1 MISSATFHVIS
12 TELVVGSFAMAGVCF
27 LLKALQS
34 FNILHSEKISQVTD
48 ITGHFALGF
57 GLIATPFAIISGISS
72 SPGSDISSP
81 LLVNKMLLSMIAT
94 GLATAALYARYRIGM
109 KVWSSKPT
117 SIIQSST
124 GLAASGFMLLTAS
137 VGGKFTRNESLF
149 DMLNLPFDTIFLMPI
164 WIIAIILVTGV
175 ATTVLSILN
184 LRKKSAVQH

>member
-27 LLKALQS
+27 MLKALQC
-34 FNILHSEKISQVTD
+34 FNILHSEKLSQVADT
-48 ITGHFALGF
+48 TGHFALGF
-57 GLIATPFAIISGISS
+57 GLVATPFAILSGISS

-94 GLATAALYARYRIGM
+94 GLATAALYARYSIGM
-109 KVWSSKPT
+109 KIWSSKPS

-137 VGGKFTRNESLF
+137 AGGKFTRNESLF
-149 DMLNLPFDTIFLMPI
+149 DVLNLPFDTIFLMPV
-164 WIIAIILVTGV
+164 WIIAIILVTGL
-175 ATTVLSILN
+175 ATTALAILN
-184 LRKKSAVQH
+184 LRNKSAVQH